1 MKVFIG
7 GSISIKYLDYEV
19 KDELDKIMQGE
30 LDILVGDAYGVDSL
44 IQKYCYENG
53 YTNVKVYASNGKARN
68 NIGGWNIEAVYVS
81 SDLSGR
87 DFYTQKDVEMSAV
100 CDYGFMIWDGKS
112 KGTLENIKR
121 LVMCGKGCK
130 VYLSAKRR
138 ITDINDL
145 KDLKQLNQDKQCC
158 SCGKLVK
165 FARDI
170 LCDNTPS
177 FICEDCDKRDAE
189 DTVCQIWAIPNRLR

>member
-1 MKVFIG
+1 
-7 GSISIKYLDYEV
+7 
-19 KDELDKIMQGE
+19 MQGE
-30 LDILVGDAYGVDSL
+30 LEILVGDAYGVDSL
-44 IQKYCYENG
+44 IQKYCYEND

-138 ITDINDL
+138 ITDINNL

-189 DTVCQIWAIPNRLR
+189 DTVCQIWAMPNRLR